1 MNLLPVAVI
10 DSGIIENA
18 FCFPHEI
25 HQIEIMKHRWVK
37 HNAKDSIRSHG
48 TVVSAILSKYAPSV
62 EIYSV
67 RIFYGESLSTDCKT
81 LVRALSWCYRHKIPL
96 INLSL
101 GTTEERDF
109 AKVERI
115 VSKMTAQGQIIVSA
129 YHMNGSVTMPA
140 SHPDVIGVR
149 TSSEL
154 VEDSFFSVFSDR
166 KRDFIAS
173 SQHRLVAANGQIP
186 FQTELSS
193 SYAVPTI
200 TAALAVCMIEHPGRD
215 RDYYTELTSHSEKSS
230 NICNSKG

>member
-1 MNLLPVAVI
+1 MNLLPVAII

-25 HQIEIMKHRWVK
+25 HQIEILKHRWVK
-37 HNAKDSIRSHG
+37 HTAKDSIRSHG

-81 LVRALSWCYRHKIPL
+81 LVQALSWCYHHKIPL

-140 SHPDVIGVR
+140 SHPAVIGVR

-154 VEDSFFSVFSDR
+154 SGNSFYPDYSHG
-166 KRDFIAS
+166 KHDFIAS
-173 SQHRLVAANGQIP
+173 SQHQLVTKLGHIE

-193 SYAVPTI
+193 SYAAPTI
-200 TAALAVCMIEHPGRD
+200 TAAFANCMLEYPRRD
-215 RDYYTELTSHSEKSS
+215 LCEYSGLEK
-230 NICNSKG
+230 

>member
-25 HQIEIMKHRWVK
+25 HQIEILKHRWVK
-37 HNAKDSIRSHG
+37 HTAKDSKKSHG
-48 TVVSAILSKYAPSV
+48 TVVSAILSQYAPNV
-62 EIYSV
+62 EVYSV

-81 LVRALSWCYRHKIPL
+81 LVRALSWCYCHKIPL

-101 GTTEERDF
+101 GTTEEREF

-140 SHPDVIGVR
+140 SHPNVIGVR

-154 VEDSFFSVFSDR
+154 TENSFYPDYSHG
-166 KRDFIAS
+166 KHDFVAS
-173 SQHRLVAANGQIP
+173 SQHQLVTKSGQIE

-200 TAALAVCMIEHPGRD
+200 TAAFANCMLLYPGRD
-215 RDYYTELTSHSEKSS
+215 LREYFGLVK
-230 NICNSKG
+230 